1 MNEDRVLISA
11 FVKQN
16 KDLIN
21 KINNIEYGEDF
32 SKEDDDEDFLLFDDE
47 LDISDLAEFTNML
60 INHDKL
66 LNIYED
72 LLEGFY
78 FTSSVDLID
87 TVMILCKY
95 YLSVS
100 YSRNDFAVNF
110 IKNNS
115 LKNVYSFFKSNE
127 SFALTL
133 LANYYVCKL
142 NNYPIDERIFDEDE
156 HISEYKC
163 ANKVMFITD
172 HLRFLYEKCINDL
185 LECGLSQEDAI

>member
-47 LDISDLAEFTNML
+47 LDISDLAEYTNM
-60 INHDKL
+60 IIKHDKL

-72 LLEGFY
+72 LLDGFY

-100 YSRNDFAVNF
+100 YYRNDFAVNF

-115 LKNVYSFFKSNE
+115 LKNVYSFF
-127 SFALTL
+127 
-133 LANYYVCKL
+133 
-142 NNYPIDERIFDEDE
+142 NN
-156 HISEYKC
+156 
-163 ANKVMFITD
+163 
-172 HLRFLYEKCINDL
+172 
-185 LECGLSQEDAI
+185 